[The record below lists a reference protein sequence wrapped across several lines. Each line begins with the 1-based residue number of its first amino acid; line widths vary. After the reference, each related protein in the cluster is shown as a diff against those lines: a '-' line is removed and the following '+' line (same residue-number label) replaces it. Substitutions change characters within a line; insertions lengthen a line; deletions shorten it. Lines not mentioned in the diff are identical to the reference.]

1 MTAALTTRHYDSSL
15 DHSSQ
20 VINKCLLVHQAQEVL
35 HSLESLLQ
43 PSHSPIHQVQ
53 LLSQHLALVPGRPL
67 RQSSPLHYHAPVAP
81 RRRPRPSCSTRPIN
95 VYIIYVH
102 MYTQN
107 PTCAARHICRSSRIS
122 ISTHAWQQ
130 SHAALQTEAAVTQSS
145 SDIKT
150 SDACEP
156 LAPCRLGR
164 ADARVGRRGE
174 RLQVRE
180 GCWVG

>member
-1 MTAALTTRHYDSSL
+1 
-15 DHSSQ
+15 
-20 VINKCLLVHQAQEVL
+20 
-35 HSLESLLQ
+35 
-43 PSHSPIHQVQ
+43 
-53 LLSQHLALVPGRPL
+53 
-67 RQSSPLHYHAPVAP
+67 
-81 RRRPRPSCSTRPIN
+81 
-95 VYIIYVH
+95 

-107 PTCAARHICRSSRIS
+107 PTCAARHICRSSH

-145 SDIKT
+145 SHIKT
-150 SDACEP
+150 SDAREP